1 MSDNAKVMFKRGTQA
16 ALNTLLQGTGNRFS
30 EGTFYLTNDTNRLYF
45 AQAADKLVDL
55 NQYIHI
61 KEVNL
66 SSLPTNS
73 DAGYENLQKGDIYYW
88 SNQNILAICDNPS
101 TGAWVQL
108 NADTKLAVNNG
119 GAISVTSGTN
129 SYTFTTAVSDTK
141 NNVASGSF
149 TLVGAGG
156 ATLSASGN
164 TVTITT
170 ANDNDD
176 THYTLGTEAIT
187 DGAKVNLTA
196 SNVTGATSS
205 SIDLLGAGGV
215 SITRDSTTGAL
226 TITGASG
233 VNSVTNAFG
242 SNGAFVTTIGL
253 TGSSISSTAVTP
265 TITYGSTGASSAT
278 FNNGTA
284 ELDVYTKTEVDT
296 AIENSLKSFDAMEYA
311 GVLQPADAAATLVAT
326 TVADT
331 TPKVGTTYKAG
342 GTITLRDSQTNEVT
356 LSAKAGDLIIAEGA
370 DGNVTWSVV
379 PSGDD
384 QLITTSASGTSLLVN
399 DNSVPMGGITVN
411 GSTNT
416 YGTISTSGSV
426 TSGINTI
433 TVAHGA
439 AGTGNA
445 VTWTATDTASTQ
457 VKNVELSVPTVV
469 GLSKD
474 AAGHITSITTKTFT
488 LKDTHA
494 NISSLTIGATAA
506 NNIATVA
513 ATVTDTDNI
522 SDSASFRLTS
532 NNLTITSSVNN
543 NVPEINVDLVWGSF

>member
-16 ALNTLLQGTGNRFS
+16 SLNTLIQGSGNRFN

-66 SSLPTNS
+66 SSLPKNT
-73 DAGYENLQKGDIYYW
+73 DTGYENLQKGDIYYW

-119 GAISVTSGTN
+119 GAINVTSGTN
-129 SYTFTTAVSDTK
+129 SYTFTTAVADTK
-141 NNVASGSF
+141 GNSATGSF

-187 DGAKVNLTA
+187 DGAKLNLTA

-205 SIDLLGAGGV
+205 SVDIVGSGGV
-215 SITRDSTTGAL
+215 SISRDSTTGAL

-233 VNSVTNAFG
+233 VNSVSNAF
-242 SNGAFVTTIGL
+242 SPAGAFVTTLGI
-253 TGSSISSTAVTP
+253 TGGSISSTAVTP
-265 TITYGSTGASSAT
+265 TIAYGSTGASSAT
-278 FNNGTA
+278 FDNGTA
-284 ELDVYTKTEVDT
+284 TLNVYTKTEVDT
-296 AIENSLKSFDAMEYA
+296 AIENSLKAFDAMEYA
-311 GVLQPADAAATLVAT
+311 GVLQPADAATTLVAT
-326 TVADT
+326 TVAGS
-331 TPKVGTTYKAG
+331 TPKAGTTYKAG
-342 GTITLRDSQTNEVT
+342 DAITLRDSQTNEVT
-356 LSAKAGDLIIAEGA
+356 LSAKAGDLIIAEGT

-379 PSGDD
+379 PSGND
-384 QLITTSASGTSLLVN
+384 QLITTSASGNSLLIN
-399 DNSVPMGGITVN
+399 DNNVAMGGITVN
-411 GSTNT
+411 GDTNT
-416 YGTISTSGSV
+416 YGTISATGSV
-426 TSGINTI
+426 TNGINTI

-439 AGTGNA
+439 AGAGSA